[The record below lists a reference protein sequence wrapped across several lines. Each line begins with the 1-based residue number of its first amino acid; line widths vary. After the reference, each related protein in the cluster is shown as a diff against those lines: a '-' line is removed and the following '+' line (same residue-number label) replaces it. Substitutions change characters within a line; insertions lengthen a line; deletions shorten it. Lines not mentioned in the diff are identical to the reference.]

1 MSGEGRRRMAMG
13 VMRVAIGSLV
23 IAGVAWGAWEV
34 AAVLRYN
41 ADSMPEAAK
50 SDRVKSLVLATDGVL
65 DKVWLAKTLAIAP
78 NATLMGLNLE
88 QLRAK
93 VLSDAQVSSA
103 AIVRNFPDTLTVRI
117 SERSPVARLM
127 AQADGKAPSMF
138 LVSRDGVAF
147 QGTGFDPA
155 MVETLPWVDGIKISR
170 SGSGLAPIEGMRAVS
185 DLLASAKL
193 EAENLYRTWQVISLA
208 RLATDGE
215 IEVHTRDGMKIIF
228 GTKEDYLRQIAR
240 LDLLVDASGDPTRP
254 LREVNLA
261 LGAQV
266 PVTYGKA
273 APTLGPVQPS
283 SLNAS
288 SARMPGSSSPL
299 ISGPHIEIHREL

>member
-13 VMRVAIGSLV
+13 VMRVAIGTAV
-23 IAGVAWGAWEV
+23 ITGVAWGAWEV
-34 AAVLRYN
+34 AAVLRDN
-41 ADSMPEAAK
+41 PDSMPEAAK

-65 DKVWLAKTLAIAP
+65 DRVWLAKTLAIAP
-78 NATLMGLNLE
+78 DATLMGLDLN
-88 QLRAK
+88 QLRSK
-93 VLSDAQVSSA
+93 VLADPQVSSA

-127 AQADGKAPSMF
+127 AQADGGTPAML

-147 QGTGFDPA
+147 SGTGFDPA
-155 MVETLPWVDGIKISR
+155 MVETLPWVDGVRIAR
-170 SGSGLAPIEGMRAVS
+170 SGKGLAPIEGMRAVS

-193 EAENLYRTWQVISLA
+193 EAENLYRTWRVISLA
-208 RLATDGE
+208 HLATDGE
-215 IEVHTRDGMKIIF
+215 IEVHTRDGMKITF

-266 PVTYGKA
+266 PVTYGTA
-273 APTLGPVQPS
+273 APTLGPVPS
-283 SLNAS
+283 SPLNAS
-288 SARMPGSSSPL
+288 ASRAQISSPV
-299 ISGPHIEIHREL
+299 ISNPHIDIHREL